1 MEFRILGPLQAL
13 DEGRIL
19 PLGGAKQRST
29 LAVLLLGR
37 NQVVSRDRLI
47 DGVWGASPPPS
58 AGSTLETY
66 VSRLRRVLPDDAHGH
81 RVVTQ
86 APGYRLRV
94 EAGELD
100 LDRFETLLDHARTKR
115 AADDPEAAGNDLRE
129 ALSLFRGAPL
139 EDLVH
144 APFAPAEIGRLEE
157 LRLDALEQRLEADLA
172 VGRHAEVV
180 GELES
185 LAARH
190 PFREVLWGQLML
202 ALYRAGRQGDALLAF
217 DRARRTLAEELGVDP
232 GPSLKQL
239 HRQILRQDPAL
250 NHAASFAAVATA
262 AGTPAGPATRTGEAS
277 LASQALEPPSTPPT
291 RPLAGEDRPRR
302 LWFRPGPRTVATA
315 VGLGIVATALAI
327 FLPRLAGGGDDDR
340 TTYRPG
346 TVLIDLESGKT
357 IASIPRSRLPV
368 AAYPIFAGGHF
379 WVNNFSPNAYVE
391 IDPKSGAILKEIT
404 PPARV
409 PNVGKDASSVTPFAV
424 QGNTLWVNSGDDLVK
439 IDIALGREVDRFA
452 LDELGKGAGVA
463 EGVAVGGR
471 SVWVSRS
478 VGRGQIL
485 RLDPVTGRPEHVWN
499 NVTTPYL
506 NLSYRDGSLWVA
518 DERGIARIDARTN
531 LLTRATGIQGN
542 CGGGGGGCVVAGG
555 GVGWTSHESNGAV
568 YKVDRDGHIATTY
581 TIGIGARFLSFN
593 DGILWVANYDAGTV
607 TGIDAVTGKL
617 ATTYR
622 FGHPVGPMAAG
633 DGVLL
638 ASLEPG
644 RPIEERI
651 DALSGKVATFFAH
664 PGELGDEPALNTDP
678 GGLQIEF
685 ATCAKL
691 MNYPDKPPPE
701 GWKLQPEIAAAMPTL
716 SPDGRTYRFTIRPG
730 YRFSPP
736 SNEPVTAATFRYS
749 IERALSPKLAAN
761 PAGLV
766 PPGPQFIDDIEGERA
781 FRAGRAKHISG
792 LRAARSTLSITL
804 TRPSPDFLDR
814 LALPFYCPVP
824 RGTAFVFGAQRQW
837 RANGEGYDVSAGPY
851 YVAHFSGE
859 GYFILRRNPNYR
871 GPRPHAFDAI
881 AIREK
886 GDASAAL
893 DRIANEGWDGI
904 TSMFDPA
911 LEPGGLID
919 RRWGAKSAAAGGDQR
934 YFLTPESATRFIA
947 FNGSAGIFA
956 DARIRRGAALAL
968 DRSALAAAWGALPT
982 DQLLSPAFPGYR
994 NRELYPL
1001 SPSIAKAR
1009 AVMNGRGGNALM
1021 AIPSGCDQ
1029 CTEAAH
1035 IVRRNLAPVGLDVTI
1050 KKVDDLG
1057 AALESGA
1064 TFDVVDLRTGLPYPD
1079 SASFLAHML
1088 PDLPSGWVR
1097 PEVRTQVE
1105 GVASM
1110 SGDGR
1115 QAAAAS
1121 LADRLATME
1130 VPVAAWHPPDQ
1141 PVRRSAYWLPC
1152 VLAFRVRTRPRNN
1165 VRDGTVGLNNVVR
1178 GLTRKL
1184 CCHCRQRRADTK
1196 QTHQKRHARRLATHP
1211 PRLNVADLQ
1220 QEVSRK

>member
-1 MEFRILGPLQAL
+1 LEFRILGPLQVL
-13 DEGRIL
+13 DGDEPL

-29 LAVLLLGR
+29 LAMLLLSR

-58 AGSTLETY
+58 ARPTLETY
-66 VSRLRRVLPDDAHGH
+66 VSRLRRVLPDDGHGD

-94 EAGELD
+94 EASELD
-100 LDRFETLLDHARTKR
+100 LERFETLLERARTAR
-115 AADDPEAAGNDLRE
+115 AAEEPEAAGNALRQ
-129 ALSLFRGAPL
+129 ALLLFRGAPL

-144 APFAPAEIGRLEE
+144 APFAQAEIGRLEE
-157 LRLDALEQRLEADLA
+157 LRLGALEQRLEADLA

-190 PFREVLWGQLML
+190 PFREALWGQLML
-202 ALYRAGRQGDALLAF
+202 ALYRSGRQGEALLAF
-217 DRARRTLAEELGVDP
+217 DRARGTLAEELGADL
-232 GPSLKQL
+232 GPSLKKL
-239 HRQILRQDPAL
+239 HRQILQHDPSL
-250 NHAASFAAVATA
+250 EHTASRSGVARATA
-262 AGTPAGPATRTGEAS
+262 GAPGGPAPADAAHRAPAAPELPRATPPPTPPA
-277 LASQALEPPSTPPT
+277 ALEG
-291 RPLAGEDRPRR
+291 RPG
-302 LWFRPGPRTVATA
+302 FRPKARAIVVA
-315 VGLGIVATALAI
+315 VGLGLVVTALAI
-327 FLPRLAGGGDDDR
+327 FVPRLAGGGDDDG

-346 TVLIDLESGKT
+346 TVLIDLESGEK

-368 AAYPIFAGGHF
+368 AAYPIFAAGHF
-379 WVNNFSPNAYVE
+379 WVNNWSPSAYVE
-391 IDPKSGAILKEIT
+391 IDPKSGVILKEIT

-409 PNVGKDASSVTPFAV
+409 PNVGKDPSSVTPFAV
-424 QGNTLWVNSGDDLVK
+424 QGNTLWVNSEDDLVK
-439 IDIALGREVDRFA
+439 MDIALEREVERFE
-452 LDELGKGAGVA
+452 LDDLGEGTGVA
-463 EGVAVGGR
+463 EGVAVGEG

-499 NVTTPYL
+499 NVTPYL
-506 NLSYRDGSLWVA
+506 NLAYREGSLWVA

-531 LLTRATGIQGN
+531 LLTPVTGIHGN
-542 CGGGGGGCVVAGG
+542 CGGGGGGCVAAGG
-555 GVGWTSHESNGAV
+555 GSGWTSHESNGAV
-568 YKVDRDGHIATTY
+568 YKVDRDGHIAATY
-581 TIGIGARFLSFN
+581 TIGVGARFLSLS
-593 DGILWVANYDAGTV
+593 DGVLWVANYDAGTV

-617 ATTYR
+617 TTTYR

-651 DALSGKVATFFAH
+651 AALPGKVATFFAH

-678 GGLQIEF
+678 GGYQIEF

-691 MNYPDKPPPE
+691 LNYPDKPPPE
-701 GWKLQPEIAAAMPTL
+701 GWNLQPEIAAAMPTL
-716 SPDGRTYRFTIRPG
+716 SPDGRTYRFTVRPG

-736 SNEPVTAATFRYS
+736 SNEPVTAETFRYS
-749 IERALSPKLAAN
+749 IERALSPKLADN

-766 PPGPQFIDDIEGERA
+766 PSGPQFIDDIEGERA

-792 LRAARSTLSITL
+792 LRAAGSTLSIRL
-804 TRPSPDFLDR
+804 MRPSPDFLHR
-814 LALPFYCPVP
+814 LALPFFCPVP
-824 RGTAFVFGAQRQW
+824 TGTAFVAGAPRQR
-837 RANGEGYDVSAGPY
+837 RASGEGYDVSAGPY
-851 YVAHFSGE
+851 YVADFNGE
-859 GYFILRRNPNYR
+859 GYFNLRRNPNYR

-893 DRIANEGWDGI
+893 DRVENGRSDGI

-919 RRWGAKSAAAGGDQR
+919 RRWGPKSAAAGGDQR

-947 FNGSAGIFA
+947 FNGDRGIFA
-956 DARIRRGAALAL
+956 DGRVRRAAALAL
-968 DRSALAAAWGALPT
+968 DRGALAAAWGALAT

-1009 AVMNGRGGNALM
+1009 AVMNGRGGSALM

-1035 IVRRNLAPVGLDVTI
+1035 VVRRNLAAVGLDVTI
-1050 KKVDDLG
+1050 RKVDDLG
-1057 AALESGA
+1057 AALDSRAE
-1064 TFDVVDLRTGLPYPD
+1064 FDLLDLHTALPYPD
-1079 SASFLAHML
+1079 SASFLAHIL
-1088 PDLPSGWVR
+1088 HDLPSGWDL
-1097 PEVRTQVE
+1097 PGVRTQVE
-1105 GVASM
+1105 GVAGM
-1110 SGDGR
+1110 SGDRR

-1121 LADRLATME
+1121 IADRLATVE
-1130 VPVAAWHPPDQ
+1130 VPVAAYAVPQTSQFIGPRIGCRVFS
-1141 PVRRSAYWLPC
+1141 PFAYGLD
-1152 VLAFRVRTRPRNN
+1152 LAAM
-1165 VRDGTVGLNNVVR
+1165 
-1178 GLTRKL
+1178 
-1184 CCHCRQRRADTK
+1184 C
-1196 QTHQKRHARRLATHP
+1196 ATG
-1211 PRLNVADLQ
+1211 Q
-1220 QEVSRK
+1220 SG